1 MSPRSTREL
10 AKIVKVFIPFPLSPR
25 EVERNSLEIYFPF
38 TMNDVSYAQPD
49 NFLKAKKY
57 RLLKNNVMLTFNA
70 SICN

>member
-1 MSPRSTREL
+1 MSPRSPREL

-49 NFLKAKKY
+49 NFLKAKKGKY
-57 RLLKNNVMLTFNA
+57 AVLTLNSFFPA
-70 SICN
+70 P